1 MGTLGKTDW
10 YGSEKK
16 IVLAVALAILA
27 ASVSVFVTLY
37 WMMNGALLED
47 IRSRARVVNDYA
59 QRHLAEGS
67 FVHINGP
74 EDVRRDSYMEMQAT
88 LDDIRQIANVRYL
101 YTAKNNAEGRPVYLV
116 DGLPMGSEDFRN
128 PGDLI
133 EPDIRP
139 MLDSCLSGR
148 FVESD
153 QVLNTEWGAIFLT
166 CTPVCTYGEAAPVG
180 AVVMEFNADVVYASK
195 IRAMLYS
202 GALAAVIVTV
212 CTLVTMVCLRRLA
225 TPFYK
230 KLAYT
235 DMLTGIGNRTAFEL
249 ELGEL
254 ERKLSHR
261 IIIVLYDLNHMK
273 RINDTWGHAAGDA
286 YLKRMAHL
294 LIREDPVRR
303 GNAYR
308 IGGDEFVTVFAD
320 EDRERL
326 ERELELFHMACT
338 RVEVNGQPITFAYG
352 VAEYDPSLDDGSLHA
367 TLSRADALMYR
378 SKKAGRAPC

>member
-148 FVESD
+148 FIESD

-166 CTPVCTYGEAAPVG
+166 CTPVCTYGEAVPVG

-195 IRAMLYS
+195 IRAMIYS

-294 LIREDPVRR
+294 LIRD
-303 GNAYR
+303 AYR